1 MGTDMAVV
9 MQEGGWKSP
18 QMMIRYLNRR
28 QERRIKIA
36 QSYSDYLKKPV
47 KLLDLKK
54 EKRNRAW

>member
-1 MGTDMAVV
+1 MIGS
-9 MQEGGWKSP
+9 EEIP

-28 QERRIKIA
+28 QEMRIKIA

-54 EKRNRAW
+54 EKRNIAL